1 MFLPATVSLL
11 PGNMVL
17 YYIKLVPAGL
27 KNVPF
32 GPNPEWL
39 HTRNVINYSPVL
51 ESRAVPW

>member
-39 HTRNVINYSPVL
+39 HTGNVINYSPVL
-51 ESRAVPW
+51 ESRAVP